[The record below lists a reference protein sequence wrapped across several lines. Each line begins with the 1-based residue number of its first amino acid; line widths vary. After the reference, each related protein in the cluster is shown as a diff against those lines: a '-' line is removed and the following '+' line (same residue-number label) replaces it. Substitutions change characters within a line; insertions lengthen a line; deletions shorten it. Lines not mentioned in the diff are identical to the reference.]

1 MFENMPM
8 SKFSPSRQT
17 LETREI
23 LLEAAGR
30 IFAQNGFRAATVRR
44 ITREAGVNLA
54 AVNYHF
60 RDKRELYT
68 SALKHAHQVA
78 ARTAGADVAGTPEKR
93 LSVFIQGFLGY
104 LLDPDRP
111 AWQGRLIAREMAEPT
126 RALDRLVEESVL
138 PVKRRIAGI
147 VRDLLEPRAP
157 EAQVRMAC
165 CSVIGQC
172 LFYVH
177 CREMIARLFPD
188 QRHDLQDVDALTDH
202 IFRFSRAGLAAMRSR
217 PVAGAKKNAFAHRK
231 NSKTKKSYE

>member
-1 MFENMPM
+1 MAKPR
-8 SKFSPSRQT
+8 SSPARQAPD
-17 LETREI
+17 TREM

-30 IFAQNGFRAATVRR
+30 IFAQHGFHATTVRR

-60 RDKRELYT
+60 HDKQELYL
-68 SALKHAHQVA
+68 SALKCAHQA
-78 ARTAGADVAGTPEKR
+78 ATRTAEADVAGAPEKR
-93 LSVFIQGFLGY
+93 LRVFIHGFLSY

-111 AWQGRLIAREMAEPT
+111 AWQGRLIAREMAQPT

-138 PVKRRIAGI
+138 PVKKRLAGI
-147 VRDLLEPRAP
+147 VRGLLEPRAP

-177 CREMIARLFPD
+177 GREMISRLFPQ
-188 QRHDLQDVDALTDH
+188 QRRAPQDIGALAGH
-202 IFRFSRAGLAAMRSR
+202 IFHFSRAGLAAMRREATAGAMRPRSR
-217 PVAGAKKNAFAHRK
+217 PPQKSKAKKTH
-231 NSKTKKSYE
+231 E